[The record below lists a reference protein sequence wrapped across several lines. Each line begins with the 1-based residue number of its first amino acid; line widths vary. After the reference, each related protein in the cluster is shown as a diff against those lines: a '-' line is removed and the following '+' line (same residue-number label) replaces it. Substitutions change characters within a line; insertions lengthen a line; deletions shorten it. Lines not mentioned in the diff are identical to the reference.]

1 MHFICFRKPFPKNLF
16 QKSCFRNSKIL
27 VQKMVILKTIGVWL
41 EIMGVRKSLL
51 LCFFRNHFNVEDE
64 ELINSLEK

>member
-1 MHFICFRKPFPKNLF
+1 
-16 QKSCFRNSKIL
+16 
-27 VQKMVILKTIGVWL
+27 MVILKTIGVWL